1 MTTNIKGTG
10 VAIVTPF
17 LSKGE
22 IDYPGLKKLLN
33 HIIENGV
40 DFIVGLG
47 TTSEAVTL
55 TSDEK
60 KEVMKYIIEVV
71 NTRVPVVMGI
81 GGNNTA
87 AVVNEL
93 QNTDF
98 KGISAILS
106 VAPYYNKPNQRGLYE
121 HFKAIAEVCIVP
133 IILYN
138 VPGRTSS
145 NINAETTLKLA
156 RELDNIV
163 AVKEASGDLNQIMEI
178 IKNKPDDFSVLSG
191 DDALTFPMITL
202 GAEGVISVVANAFP
216 KEFSQMVAKARNSKI
231 EEASKIHYSLLE
243 IINLLFADGNPAG
256 VKAALEI
263 MDIMGNNL
271 RLPMVPVSHDL
282 YLELV
287 KAIEYI
293 DGNTTQQG

>member
-1 MTTNIKGTG
+1 MNSKITGTG

-17 LSKGE
+17 LTNGD
-22 IDYPGLKKLLN
+22 IDYNSLNTLLN
-33 HIIENGV
+33 NLIENGI

-60 KEVMKYIIEVV
+60 KEVMEYIIKVV
-71 NTRVPVVMGI
+71 NKRVPIVMGI
-81 GGNNTA
+81 GGNNTKA
-87 AVVNEL
+87 IVDEI

-98 KGISAILS
+98 KEVSAILS

-121 HFKAIAEVCIVP
+121 HFKAIAKNSIVP

-145 NINAETTLKLA
+145 NISTETTLKLA
-156 RELDNIV
+156 REFDNII
-163 AVKEASGDLNQIMEI
+163 AVKEASGDLGQIMDI
-178 IKNKPDDFSVLSG
+178 IKNKPKGFFVLSG

-216 KEFSQMVAKARNSKI
+216 ADFSKMVDHARNNKI
-231 EEASKIHYSLLE
+231 EEARELHYRLLE
-243 IINLLFADGNPAG
+243 IINLLFTDGNPAG
-256 VKAALEI
+256 IKAALEI
-263 MDIMGNNL
+263 KGIMGNNL
-271 RLPMVPVSHDL
+271 RLPMVPVSHDV
-282 YLELV
+282 YLNLV
-287 KAIEYI
+287 QAIEYF
-293 DGNTTQQG
+293 

>member
-1 MTTNIKGTG
+1 MNTKIAGTG

-17 LSKGE
+17 LTNGD
-22 IDYPGLKKLLN
+22 IDYKSLNKLLSGL
-33 HIIENGV
+33 IDNGV
-40 DFIVGLG
+40 DFIVALG

-60 KEVMKYIIEVV
+60 KEVMKYVIEVV
-71 NTRVPVVMGI
+71 NNRIPVVMGM
-81 GGNNTA
+81 GGNNTR
-87 AVVNEL
+87 AVVDEI

-98 KGISAILS
+98 KGVSGILS

-121 HFKAIAEVCIVP
+121 HFKAIAEASIVP

-145 NINAETTLKLA
+145 NISATTTLKLA
-156 RELDNIV
+156 KDFDNIIG
-163 AVKEASGDLNQIMEI
+163 VKEASGDLSQVMEI
-178 IKNKPDDFSVLSG
+178 IKNKPKGFSVLSG

-216 KEFSQMVAKARNSKI
+216 KSFSQMVDFARKSDNTN
-231 EEASKIHYSLLE
+231 ASKIHYKILD
-243 IINLLFADGNPAG
+243 IINLLFVDGNPAG

-263 MDIMGNNL
+263 MGVMENNL
-271 RLPMVPVSHDL
+271 RLPMVPVQHDVYVNL
-282 YLELV
+282 
-287 KAIEYI
+287 KDAIKKF
-293 DGNTTQQG
+293 NK